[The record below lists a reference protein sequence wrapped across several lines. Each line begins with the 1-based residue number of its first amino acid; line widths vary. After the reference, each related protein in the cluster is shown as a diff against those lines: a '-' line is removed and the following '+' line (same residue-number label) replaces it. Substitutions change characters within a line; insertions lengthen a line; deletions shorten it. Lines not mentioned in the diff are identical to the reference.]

1 MPIAAETEE
10 PPEEVV
16 VVKRP
21 KAAISSDADV
31 HPASPASSMSDVR
44 MPIEVARRQAALR
57 QRAEAATAR
66 AAEAPTQSSAAEAW
80 PTWAAAAWPV
90 AAAAGLASVLLAV
103 LLGAVSLR
111 P

>member
-1 MPIAAETEE
+1 MPA
-10 PPEEVV
+10 
-16 VVKRP
+16 
-21 KAAISSDADV
+21 
-31 HPASPASSMSDVR
+31 
-44 MPIEVARRQAALR
+44 R
-57 QRAEAATAR
+57 QRLLTLSVAVQPLAKATGADNAQRLLALLTWSMAA
-66 AAEAPTQSSAAEAW
+66 QSSAAEAW